1 MHSPLFAKSYLIHRV
16 NDELLCN
23 SVTLEISESQL
34 LIYSIMQ
41 ILSGH
46 ETKKKTTYDI
56 ELEDINLAKG
66 QTPKTKFLSEGPTIH
81 MFPQSQQR
89 IILVNS

>member
-1 MHSPLFAKSYLIHRV
+1 MR
-16 NDELLCN
+16 
-23 SVTLEISESQL
+23 Q
-34 LIYSIMQ
+34 
-41 ILSGH
+41 
-46 ETKKKTTYDI
+46 KKTTYDI

-66 QTPKTKFLSEGPTIH
+66 QTPKTQFLSEGPTIH

>member
-1 MHSPLFAKSYLIHRV
+1 MHSPLFAKSYLIQRV
-16 NDELLCN
+16 NDEFLCN
-23 SVTLEISESQL
+23 SVTLEISESQR
-34 LIYSIMQ
+34 LIYSIIQ

-46 ETKKKTTYDI
+46 ETKKTTYDI

-89 IILVNS
+89 NILVNS

>member
-34 LIYSIMQ
+34 LIYSIIQ

-46 ETKKKTTYDI
+46 ETKKTTYDI

>member
-34 LIYSIMQ
+34 LIYSIIQ

-66 QTPKTKFLSEGPTIH
+66 QTPKQNFCQKVQQFICFLNPSKEL
-81 MFPQSQQR
+81 FW
-89 IILVNS
+89 

>member
-34 LIYSIMQ
+34 LIYSIIQ

-46 ETKKKTTYDI
+46 ETKKTTYDI

-89 IILVNS
+89 NILVNS

>member
-1 MHSPLFAKSYLIHRV
+1 MHSPLFAKSYLIQRV
-16 NDELLCN
+16 NDEFLCN
-23 SVTLEISESQL
+23 SVILEISESQL
-34 LIYSIMQ
+34 LIYSIIQ

-46 ETKKKTTYDI
+46 ETKKTTYDI

-89 IILVNS
+89 NILVNS

>member
-1 MHSPLFAKSYLIHRV
+1 MR
-16 NDELLCN
+16 
-23 SVTLEISESQL
+23 Q
-34 LIYSIMQ
+34 
-41 ILSGH
+41 
-46 ETKKKTTYDI
+46 KKPTYDI

-66 QTPKTKFLSEGPTIH
+66 QTPKTKFLSEGSTIH

>member
-34 LIYSIMQ
+34 LIYAIIQ

-46 ETKKKTTYDI
+46 ETKKTTYDI

>member
-1 MHSPLFAKSYLIHRV
+1 MHSPLFAKSYLIQRV
-16 NDELLCN
+16 NDEFLCN

-34 LIYSIMQ
+34 LIYSIKQ

-46 ETKKKTTYDI
+46 ETKKTTYDI

-66 QTPKTKFLSEGPTIH
+66 QTPKTKFLSKGPTIH